1 MGYQIE
7 LRHFFYFK
15 TLAEELHFRK
25 AAERLF
31 ISQPGLSRQIKQMEE
46 ILNTRLLDRN
56 KKEVH
61 LTKAGQYLKSELD
74 ILFDHVDQIQ
84 NKLQKME
91 EGKIASL
98 KLGFIGSAV
107 QTILPK
113 LLKKIKELQPLIE
126 INLNE
131 LSNEN
136 QIELLLKNELDF
148 GFMRLQE
155 NPVGLSSKP
164 IVTEKF
170 MLVLPKKHPCNRG
183 TETDLLDFREE
194 SFILFAKEYSN
205 SYYDLI
211 MSIFHSHGFRPK
223 VSLRTVNALTIFRLV
238 EEGQGIAIVPT
249 SLNKGYVTNLDFIV
263 LDNIPQQTTLFMVW
277 NERSKNIA
285 KALVLNTFD
294 QIAH

>member
-1 MGYQIE
+1 MSYQIE
-7 LRHFFYFK
+7 LRHFLYFK

-46 ILNTRLLDRN
+46 ILNAKLLDRN

-74 ILFDHVDQIQ
+74 ILFNHVDQIQ
-84 NKLQKME
+84 NRLQKME

-98 KLGFIGSAV
+98 RFGFIGSAV

-113 LLKKIKELQPLIE
+113 LLKKLKELQPLIE

-131 LSNEN
+131 LSNEK

-148 GFMRLQE
+148 GFMRLTE
-155 NPVGLSSKP
+155 NPAGLSAIS

-183 TETDLLDFREE
+183 PKTDLLDFKEE
-194 SFILFAKEYSN
+194 SFILFAKEYSQ
-205 SYYDLI
+205 SYYDLV
-211 MSIFHSHGFRPK
+211 MSIFQSHGFRPK
-223 VSLRTVNALTIFRLV
+223 VSLRTVNALTIFKLV
-238 EEGQGIAIVPT
+238 EERQGIAIVPS
-249 SLNKGYVTNLDFIV
+249 SLNKGYVTNLDFVV
-263 LDNIPQQTTLFMVW
+263 LNKIPQQTTLFMVW
-277 NERSKNIA
+277 NERTQNVA
-285 KALVLNTFD
+285 KTLLLDTFD
-294 QIAH
+294 KIAT